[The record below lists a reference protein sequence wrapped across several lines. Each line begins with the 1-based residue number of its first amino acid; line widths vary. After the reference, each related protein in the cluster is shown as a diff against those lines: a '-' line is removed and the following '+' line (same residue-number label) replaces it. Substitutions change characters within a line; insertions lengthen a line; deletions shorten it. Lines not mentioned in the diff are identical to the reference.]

1 MSAGLVILD
10 RAGVKR
16 LTRGHPWIHADKV
29 AEVHADDGA
38 LVRLEGPAGVPRGLG
53 LWNSG
58 SRLALR
64 VITRDAATPP
74 DDDWWRVPLDAS
86 IVRRR
91 ESLAPGTEACR
102 WVHAEAD
109 GLPGLVVD
117 RYADVVVVQAGC
129 LGIDRA
135 LPGITAHLLEAH
147 GVAGVLARHD
157 GAFRRHE
164 GLEEGVTLLG
174 GEVPHRVE
182 WAHSRGA
189 GHAGVTPAHIT
200 RIVDPWEGQKT
211 GTYLDQRENQV
222 AAARALPAGRALDA
236 FCNDGGF
243 ALHLAAAG
251 SEVLA
256 LDASATALQ
265 RVDEHARLAGVQGRV
280 STERVNVFERLREL
294 ESAGETFD
302 AIVLDPPAL
311 AKSRRAAAGAARGY
325 RELNLRTLRLLRPGG
340 RLLSCSCSFH
350 VSATDF
356 EILLAQAAADARCAV
371 QVRHRW
377 GAAACHPVRLG
388 FPESDYLKA
397 VVLEVL

>member
-1 MSAGLVILD
+1 MSAGRVILD

-29 AEVHADDGA
+29 AVVDADDGT

-64 VITRDAATPP
+64 VITRDAATPAA
-74 DDDWWRVPLDAS
+74 DDWWRAPLDAS
-86 IVRRR
+86 IARRR
-91 ESLAPGTEACR
+91 ESLAPSAEACR

-109 GLPGLVVD
+109 GLPGLILD

-135 LPGITAHLLEAH
+135 LPQITAHLLEAH

-164 GLEEGVTLLG
+164 GLEEGVALLG
-174 GEVPHRVE
+174 GEVPQRVE
-182 WAHSRGA
+182 WLQSRGL
-189 GHAGVTPAHIT
+189 GAGVDIT
-200 RIVDPWEGQKT
+200 RIVDPWAGQKT
-211 GTYLDQRENQV
+211 GTYLDQRENQA
-222 AAARALPAGRALDA
+222 AAARALPVGRALDA

-265 RVDEHARLAGVQGRV
+265 RVDEHAQLAGVQERV
-280 STERVNVFERLREL
+280 STARVNVFEHLREL

-311 AKSRRAAAGAARGY
+311 AKTRRAAAGAARGY
-325 RELNLRTLRLLRPGG
+325 RELNLRALRLLRPGG

-356 EILLAQAAADARCAV
+356 EVLLAQAAADARCAV
-371 QVRHRW
+371 QIRHRW

-397 VVLEVL
+397 VVLEVI